1 MANERLDDAAER
13 FRTRMSAHVDRVR
26 TYRPFDRWRT
36 APVKEES
43 RKEVLSTH
51 YFDVDLVSMDAENI
65 GHFARYVLRENDGDT
80 VAILAVTDDGKIPL
94 VEQFRIPSHSWTL
107 ELPAGHAIKKNERP
121 LDVARRK
128 LRDEAGYEA
137 ETFDQFIRFINT
149 PSFSTQ
155 HTVVYRATGL
165 SEADRSMIGPE
176 SPVSN
181 VRLIDVDEAYEMVLN
196 GDIVD
201 AKSVIA
207 IQHEHIVRLERGI
220 IGLGMPR

>member
-1 MANERLDDAAER
+1 MGKDSIKKKTKKIKQTASDLI
-13 FRTRMSAHVDRVR
+13 DRAK

-36 APVKEES
+36 APIKEES
-43 RKEVLSTH
+43 RKQVLSTH
-51 YFDVDLVSMDAENI
+51 YFDVDLVSLEAENI

-80 VAILAVTDDGKIPL
+80 VAVLAITDDGRIPL
-94 VEQFRIPSHSWTL
+94 VEQYRIPNHSWTL
-107 ELPAGHAIKKNERP
+107 ELPAGHAVKKNERA

-137 ETFDQFIRFINT
+137 ESFDQFLRFVNT

-165 SEADRSMIGPE
+165 KEVERTMIGPE

-181 VRLIDVDEAYEMVLN
+181 VRLVPVQEAYEMVLN
-196 GDIVD
+196 GTIVD

-207 IQHEHIVRLERGI
+207 IQHEHIKMLEEGVI
-220 IGLGMPR
+220 

>member
-1 MANERLDDAAER
+1 MDKDSIKKKTKKIKQTASDLI
-13 FRTRMSAHVDRVR
+13 DRAK

-36 APVKEES
+36 APIKEES
-43 RKEVLSTH
+43 RKQVLSTH
-51 YFDVDLVSMDAENI
+51 YFDVDLVSLEAENI

-80 VAILAVTDDGKIPL
+80 VAVLAITDDGRIPL
-94 VEQFRIPSHSWTL
+94 VEQYRIPNHSWTL
-107 ELPAGHAIKKNERP
+107 ELPAGHAVKKNERA

-137 ETFDQFIRFINT
+137 ESFDQFVRFVNT

-165 SEADRSMIGPE
+165 KEVERTIIGPE

-181 VRLIDVDEAYEMVLN
+181 VRLVPVQEAYEMVLN
-196 GDIVD
+196 GTIVD

-207 IQHEHIVRLERGI
+207 IQHEHIKMLEEGVI
-220 IGLGMPR
+220 

>member
-1 MANERLDDAAER
+1 MGKDSIKKKTKKIKQTASDLI
-13 FRTRMSAHVDRVR
+13 DRAK

-36 APVKEES
+36 APIKEES
-43 RKEVLSTH
+43 RKQVLSTH
-51 YFDVDLVSMDAENI
+51 YFDVDLVSLEAENI

-80 VAILAVTDDGKIPL
+80 VAVLAITDDGRIPL
-94 VEQFRIPSHSWTL
+94 VEQYRIPNHSWTL
-107 ELPAGHAIKKNERP
+107 ELPAGHAVKKNERA

-137 ETFDQFIRFINT
+137 ESFDQFVRFVNT

-165 SEADRSMIGPE
+165 KEVERTIIGPE

-181 VRLIDVDEAYEMVLN
+181 VRLVPVQEAYEMVLN
-196 GDIVD
+196 GTIVD

-207 IQHEHIVRLERGI
+207 IQHEHIKMLEE
-220 IGLGMPR
+220 GLI

>member
-1 MANERLDDAAER
+1 MGKDSIKKKTKKIKQTASDLI
-13 FRTRMSAHVDRVR
+13 DRAK

-36 APVKEES
+36 APIKEES
-43 RKEVLSTH
+43 RKQVLSTH
-51 YFDVDLVSMDAENI
+51 YFDVDLVSLEAENI

-80 VAILAVTDDGKIPL
+80 VAVLAITDDGRIPL
-94 VEQFRIPSHSWTL
+94 VEQYRIPNHSWTL
-107 ELPAGHAIKKNERP
+107 ELPAGHAVKKNERA

-137 ETFDQFIRFINT
+137 ESFDQFVRFVNT

-165 SEADRSMIGPE
+165 KEVERTMIGPE

-181 VRLIDVDEAYEMVLN
+181 VRLVPVQEAYEMVLN
-196 GDIVD
+196 GTIVD

-207 IQHEHIVRLERGI
+207 IQHEHIKMLEE
-220 IGLGMPR
+220 GLI

>member
-1 MANERLDDAAER
+1 MDKDSIKKKTKKIKQTASDLI
-13 FRTRMSAHVDRVR
+13 DRAK

-36 APVKEES
+36 APIKEES
-43 RKEVLSTH
+43 RKQVLSTH
-51 YFDVDLVSMDAENI
+51 YFDVDLVSLEAENI

-80 VAILAVTDDGKIPL
+80 VAVLAITDDGRIPL
-94 VEQFRIPSHSWTL
+94 VEQYRIPNHSWTL
-107 ELPAGHAIKKNERP
+107 ELPAGHAVKKNERA

-137 ETFDQFIRFINT
+137 ESFDQFVRFVNT

-165 SEADRSMIGPE
+165 KEVERTMIGPE

-181 VRLIDVDEAYEMVLN
+181 VRLVPVQEAYEMVLN
-196 GDIVD
+196 GTIVD

-207 IQHEHIVRLERGI
+207 IQHEHIKMLEE
-220 IGLGMPR
+220 GLI

>member
-1 MANERLDDAAER
+1 MGKDSIKKKTKKIKQTASDLI
-13 FRTRMSAHVDRVR
+13 DRAK

-36 APVKEES
+36 APIKEES
-43 RKEVLSTH
+43 RKQVLSTH
-51 YFDVDLVSMDAENI
+51 YFDVDLVSLEAENI

-80 VAILAVTDDGKIPL
+80 VAVLAITDDGRIPL
-94 VEQFRIPSHSWTL
+94 VEQYRIPNHSWTL
-107 ELPAGHAIKKNERP
+107 ELPAGHAVKKNERA

-137 ETFDQFIRFINT
+137 ESFDQFVRFVNT

-165 SEADRSMIGPE
+165 KEVERTMIGPE

-181 VRLIDVDEAYEMVLN
+181 VRLVPVQEAYEMVLN
-196 GDIVD
+196 GTIVD

-207 IQHEHIVRLERGI
+207 IQHEHILMLESDR
-220 IGLGMPR
+220 

>member
-1 MANERLDDAAER
+1 MGKDSIKKKTKKIKQTASDLI
-13 FRTRMSAHVDRVR
+13 DRAK

-36 APVKEES
+36 APIKEES
-43 RKEVLSTH
+43 RKQVLSTH
-51 YFDVDLVSMDAENI
+51 YFDVDLVSLEAENI

-80 VAILAVTDDGKIPL
+80 VAVLAITDDGRIPL
-94 VEQFRIPSHSWTL
+94 VEQYRIPNHSWTL
-107 ELPAGHAIKKNERP
+107 ELPAGHAVKKNERA

-137 ETFDQFIRFINT
+137 ESFDQFVRFVNT

-165 SEADRSMIGPE
+165 KEVERTMIGPE

-181 VRLIDVDEAYEMVLN
+181 VRLVPVQEAYEMVLN
-196 GDIVD
+196 GTIVD

-207 IQHEHIVRLERGI
+207 IQHEHIKMLEEGVI
-220 IGLGMPR
+220 

>member
-1 MANERLDDAAER
+1 MDKDSIKKKTKKIKQTASDLI
-13 FRTRMSAHVDRVR
+13 DRAK

-36 APVKEES
+36 APIKEES
-43 RKEVLSTH
+43 RKQVLSTH
-51 YFDVDLVSMDAENI
+51 YFDVDLVSLEAENI

-80 VAILAVTDDGKIPL
+80 VAVLAITDDGRIPL
-94 VEQFRIPSHSWTL
+94 VEQYRIPNHSWTL
-107 ELPAGHAIKKNERP
+107 ELPAGHAVKKNERA

-137 ETFDQFIRFINT
+137 ESFDQFVRFVNT

-165 SEADRSMIGPE
+165 KEVERTMIGPE

-181 VRLIDVDEAYEMVLN
+181 VRLVPVQEAYEMVLN
-196 GDIVD
+196 GTIVD

-207 IQHEHIVRLERGI
+207 IQHEHIKMLEEGVI
-220 IGLGMPR
+220 

>member
-1 MANERLDDAAER
+1 M
-13 FRTRMSAHVDRVR
+13 DRAK
-26 TYRPFDRWRT
+26 TYRAFDRWRT
-36 APVKEES
+36 SPVKEES

-51 YFDVDLVSMDAENI
+51 YFDIDLVSLEAENI

-80 VAILAVTDDGKIPL
+80 VAVLAITDDGRIPL
-94 VEQFRIPSHSWTL
+94 VEQYRIPNHSWTL
-107 ELPAGHAIKKNERP
+107 EIPAGHAVKKNERP

-137 ETFDQFIRFINT
+137 DNFDQFLRFVNT

-155 HTVVYRATGL
+155 HTVIYRATGL
-165 SEADRSMIGPE
+165 KEVDRTMIGPE

-181 VRLIDVDEAYEMVLN
+181 VRLVSLNDAYDMVLN
-196 GDIVD
+196 GTIVD

-207 IQHEHIVRLERGI
+207 IQHEHLMMVENDRI
-220 IGLGMPR
+220 

>member
-1 MANERLDDAAER
+1 MGKDSIKKKTKKIKQTASDLI
-13 FRTRMSAHVDRVR
+13 DRAK

-36 APVKEES
+36 APIKEES
-43 RKEVLSTH
+43 RKQVLSTH
-51 YFDVDLVSMDAENI
+51 YFDVDLVSLEAENI

-80 VAILAVTDDGKIPL
+80 VAVLAITDDGRIPL
-94 VEQFRIPSHSWTL
+94 VEQYRIPNHSWTL
-107 ELPAGHAIKKNERP
+107 ELPAGHAVKKNERA

-137 ETFDQFIRFINT
+137 DSFDQFVRFVNT

-165 SEADRSMIGPE
+165 KEVERTMIGPE

-181 VRLIDVDEAYEMVLN
+181 VRLVPVQEAYEMVLN
-196 GDIVD
+196 GTIVD

-207 IQHEHIVRLERGI
+207 IQHEHIKMLEE
-220 IGLGMPR
+220 GLI

>member
-1 MANERLDDAAER
+1 MGKDSIKKKTKKIKQTASDLI
-13 FRTRMSAHVDRVR
+13 DRAK

-36 APVKEES
+36 APIKEES
-43 RKEVLSTH
+43 RKQVLSTH
-51 YFDVDLVSMDAENI
+51 YFDVDLVSLEAENI

-80 VAILAVTDDGKIPL
+80 VAVLAITDDGRIPL
-94 VEQFRIPSHSWTL
+94 VEQYRIPNHSWTL
-107 ELPAGHAIKKNERP
+107 ELPAGHAVKKNERA

-137 ETFDQFIRFINT
+137 ESFDQFLRFVNT

-165 SEADRSMIGPE
+165 KEVERTMIGPE

-181 VRLIDVDEAYEMVLN
+181 VRLVPVQEAYEMVLN
-196 GDIVD
+196 GTIVD

-207 IQHEHIVRLERGI
+207 IQHEHIKMLEE
-220 IGLGMPR
+220 GLI

>member
-1 MANERLDDAAER
+1 MGKDSIKKKTKKIKQTASDLIDHAK
-13 FRTRMSAHVDRVR
+13 

-36 APVKEES
+36 APIKEES
-43 RKEVLSTH
+43 RKQVLSTH
-51 YFDVDLVSMDAENI
+51 YFDVDLVSLEAENI

-80 VAILAVTDDGKIPL
+80 VAVLAITDDGRIPL
-94 VEQFRIPSHSWTL
+94 VEQYRIPNHSWTL
-107 ELPAGHAIKKNERP
+107 ELPAGHAVKKNERA

-137 ETFDQFIRFINT
+137 ESFDQFLRFVNT

-165 SEADRSMIGPE
+165 KEVERMMIGPE

-181 VRLIDVDEAYEMVLN
+181 VRLVPVQEAYEMVLN
-196 GDIVD
+196 GTIVD

-207 IQHEHIVRLERGI
+207 IQHEHIKMLEE
-220 IGLGMPR
+220 GLI